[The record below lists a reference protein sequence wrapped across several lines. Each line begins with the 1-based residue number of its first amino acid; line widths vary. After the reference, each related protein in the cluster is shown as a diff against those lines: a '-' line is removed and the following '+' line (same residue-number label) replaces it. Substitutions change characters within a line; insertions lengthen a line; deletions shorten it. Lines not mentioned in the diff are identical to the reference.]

1 MNDKP
6 NGKTNDKPANL
17 VRWGRQPDAALYDL
31 RGKLVAVKCRDG
43 KLYKGTLAG
52 LGVYQ
57 LVIVQ
62 ASELELIINKGS
74 VIYVHKA
81 EGVTA

>member
-1 MNDKP
+1 MNDKS

-62 ASELELIINKGS
+62 TSGLEMVVNKGN
-74 VIYVHKA
+74 VLYIH
-81 EGVTA
+81 GVEVEP

>member
-1 MNDKP
+1 MSEQANDKS
-6 NGKTNDKPANL
+6 TNDKPANL

-31 RGKLVAVKCRDG
+31 RGHLVALKCTDG
-43 KLYKGTLAG
+43 KLYKGVLAG

-62 ASELELIINKGS
+62 TGGLELIVSKGS
-74 VIYVHKA
+74 VVYVHSA
-81 EGVTA
+81 EVET

>member
-31 RGKLVAVKCRDG
+31 RGKLVAVKCTDN
-43 KLYKGTLAG
+43 KLYKGFLVG

-62 ASELELIINKGS
+62 TGGLELIINKGN
-74 VIYVHKA
+74 VIYVHSA